1 MNKKF
6 NTGQKCEV
14 SGQYQVNGSN
24 LEITMVKD
32 KKFPPSNGKSATY
45 TLVDSTKHKKNK
57 IIGVNYE
64 YC

>member
-14 SGQYQVNGSN
+14 SGQYQVNSSN

-32 KKFPPSNGKSATY
+32 KKFPPSNRKNAKY
-45 TLVDSTKHKKNK
+45 TLKDITKHKK
-57 IIGVNYE
+57 
-64 YC
+64 